1 MLDLALRKEGV
12 VAIDIIH
19 FCQPTF
25 LAKVNNVYCYYKPSA
40 LKKPAQRDQNARAPT
55 HLLDLVKKK
64 TKYRPSQSINLL
76 LILTLNSFI

>member
-1 MLDLALRKEGV
+1 MDATVSLSSQEASPERSKRQG
-12 VAIDIIH
+12 A
-19 FCQPTF
+19 
-25 LAKVNNVYCYYKPSA
+25 
-40 LKKPAQRDQNARAPT
+40 T